1 MRRHAAQLESSENVA
16 LPLQEFHRE
25 NREQEYKELHRL
37 SSNFLESHIGVRV
50 TRLSREQ
57 VLWENGVTGGYNE
70 SLRMLKKV
78 VKLVRWPGI
87 YPSLL
92 NLLDKLFSQYTLCL
106 FRHEL
111 ILQ

>member
-1 MRRHAAQLESSENVA
+1 MRLAN
-16 LPLQEFHRE
+16 
-25 NREQEYKELHRL
+25 ELD
-37 SSNFLESHIGVRV
+37 FLEK
-50 TRLSREQ
+50 TD
-57 VLWENGVTGGYNE
+57 VLWEDGVTGSYNE